1 MTGAFGADDV
11 ATLPRLMFRKLRFQ
25 TIADSFAARA

>member
-11 ATLPRLMFRKLRFQ
+11 ATLPRLMFKKLRFLM
-25 TIADSFAARA
+25 IADS